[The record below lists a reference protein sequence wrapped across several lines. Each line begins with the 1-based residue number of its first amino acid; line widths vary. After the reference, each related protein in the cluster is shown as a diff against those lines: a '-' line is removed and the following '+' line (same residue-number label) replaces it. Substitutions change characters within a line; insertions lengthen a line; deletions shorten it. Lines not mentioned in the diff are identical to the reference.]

1 MPKTVVV
8 GAGPIGLFCAI
19 IRARAGDEV
28 IVVDRD
34 AGPDQDGSWDRR
46 GVMQFRHPHFFR
58 PTVRQVFEATAP
70 DLWAA
75 VVAAG
80 GIPATPPGAPT
91 FITGLQ
97 SRRSTFEQAI
107 RAVAAA
113 EPGVTWRT
121 GHADSLDI
129 SGSGVTGVVVDGG
142 RVDADVVIDATGRSG
157 RLGDDLR
164 PAGEGG
170 PCGFSYVSRM
180 YRVIDDDAAAQLAGS
195 GVPLG
200 KLYDGYLV
208 IVFPQDARTL
218 SALIVRASDDDD
230 LAQLRHTAAYD
241 AAVAT
246 IPHLAEW
253 TEPGRFEPCTEVM
266 PGGGLTNT
274 YRGQATAV
282 RGLYFVGDSVSTTNP
297 AAGRGVSLGLLQAQ
311 ALLGML
317 AEDRLDPAAQ
327 FDAWCEQN
335 IKPWYEDHVH
345 WDATLLR
352 RWRGEDIDLDA
363 RIPSDVICAAGEVDP
378 SLGSMIMPYLA
389 MLALPAALQ
398 PAQER
403 VREILRTGW
412 RPRVAE
418 EPTRDDLAEVVR
430 HAVSGAPTR
439 PAALPAA
446 AGSPP

>member
-8 GAGPIGLFCAI
+8 GAGPVGLYSAI

-28 IVVDRD
+28 TLVDRD
-34 AGPDQDGSWDRR
+34 AGPGPDGSWERR

-70 DLWAA
+70 DLWEA

-80 GIPATPPGAPT
+80 GIPATPPGAPA
-91 FITGLQ
+91 FVTGLQ
-97 SRRSTFEQAI
+97 SRRSTFERAI
-107 RAVAAA
+107 RSVAAA
-113 EPGVTWRT
+113 EPGVTLRT
-121 GHADSLDI
+121 GHADSVEID
-129 SGSGVTGVVVDGG
+129 GGRVTGLVVDGR
-142 RVDADVVIDATGRSG
+142 RVDADVVIDASGRSG
-157 RLGDDLR
+157 RLGDGLR

-180 YRVIDDDAAAQLAGS
+180 YRVLDDAAAAQLAGS

-200 KLYDGYLV
+200 KIYHGYLV

-218 SALIVRASDDDD
+218 SALIVRASEDEE
-230 LAQLRHTAAYD
+230 LAQLRHPAAYE
-241 AAVAT
+241 AAVAA

-266 PGGGLTNT
+266 PGGGLSNT
-274 YRGQATAV
+274 FRGQARDIT
-282 RGLYFVGDSVSTTNP
+282 GLYFVGDSVSTTNP

-311 ALLGML
+311 ALHGML
-317 AEDRLDPAAQ
+317 AHDRHGAAGELGQ
-327 FDAWCEQN
+327 WCEQN
-335 IKPWYEDHVH
+335 IRPWYDDHVY

-352 RWRGEDIDLDA
+352 RWRGEDLDLDA
-363 RIPSDVICAAGEVDP
+363 PIPSDVICAAGEVDP
-378 SLGSMIMPYLA
+378 SLASMIMPYLA
-389 MLALPAALQ
+389 MIATPAVLQ

-412 RPRVAE
+412 RPRLADG
-418 EPTRDDLAEVVR
+418 PSRDDLAAVLSGGR
-430 HAVSGAPTR
+430 AVSAMR
-439 PAALPAA
+439 
-446 AGSPP
+446 